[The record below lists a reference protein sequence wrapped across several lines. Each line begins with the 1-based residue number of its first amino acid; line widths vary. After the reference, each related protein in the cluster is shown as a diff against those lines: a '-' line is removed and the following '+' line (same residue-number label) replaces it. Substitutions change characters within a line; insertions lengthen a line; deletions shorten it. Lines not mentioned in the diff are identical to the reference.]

1 MHVVIVCTDKSNWL
15 NTELLTD
22 AKKVLTVKDYGWELC
37 RTHTIDTGV
46 HSDLRASKMYVRVHA
61 SCVGFIVVREQYA
74 LSLLGSSEESME
86 SRSKLYVDKS
96 IFHSYFHFL
105 SPDINM

>member
-22 AKKVLTVKDYGWELC
+22 AKEALTVKDYGWELC

-61 SCVGFIVVREQYA
+61 SCVGLIVVREQYA
-74 LSLLGSSEESME
+74 LSLLGIWVENCLSSKARRHYYKTSA
-86 SRSKLYVDKS
+86 R
-96 IFHSYFHFL
+96 IAFT
-105 SPDINM
+105 